1 MTDMSLLVETIIKLI
16 QTLPESKQIEIF
28 DFVEYLRSKVEK
40 QEIKDWTDFSLSSA
54 MRGIEDE
61 ETPYSLNDLKE
72 SFS

>member
-1 MTDMSLLVETIIKLI
+1 MTDMNSLVETIMKHI
-16 QTLPESKQIEIF
+16 QTLAESKQIEIF